1 MQAALR
7 LIGSNLRGFSQSRT
21 IGLTPMH
28 RRRLNISAI
37 LCFIVPQSDFL
48 PGLEV
53 ADISAC
59 IPRTMAGLE
68 GPGGGCPCTPNRKGC
83 TLCAAGRRES
93 GGAVPLSCWT
103 CPAFPVQTQKGG
115 AAWPRLVYSCA
126 TNMYF
131 SPFLHTI
138 SRISPKTHGL
148 QSIRRIALIV
158 A

>member
-103 CPAFPVQTQKGG
+103 CPAFPVQTQKRRGRV
-115 AAWPRLVYSCA
+115 APPRVAVCVQFAGVKPIARAFFCTCSTVFA
-126 TNMYF
+126 TARCV
-131 SPFLHTI
+131 T
-138 SRISPKTHGL
+138 PK
-148 QSIRRIALIV
+148 
-158 A
+158 